1 MKIAL
6 LQMNVIQGDTEH
18 NQQQAEEMITEAAN
32 AGAELV
38 VLPEM
43 WKSGYD
49 FGHLSKHM
57 ESIDGSSAN
66 FLAKQARA
74 HGIYLVGGSFTMQN
88 QEKVYNTSLTFD
100 PQGKLI
106 NQYSKLH
113 LIGLMQEDKY
123 LSAGQNYQTFSIG
136 DALASV
142 IICYDL
148 RFPELI
154 RTYAVEGASI
164 LFVPAQ
170 WPIQREAHWL
180 ALLRARAIENQMY
193 VVGTNVVGKNENDT
207 FNGRSI
213 IFDPWGDVVAEAG
226 DVKQILYG
234 EIDLEQVPK
243 IRRDIPVFHDRVP
256 HLYRVGKYS

>member
-6 LQMNVIQGDTEH
+6 IQMNVVQGAKQQ
-18 NQQQAEEMITEAAN
+18 NQNQVAQMIAEAAEN
-32 AGAELV
+32 GAEAV

-49 FGHLSKHM
+49 FDNLTEHA
-57 ESIDGSSAN
+57 ETVDGSTAL
-66 FLAKQARA
+66 FLAEQAKL
-74 HGIYLVGGSFTMQN
+74 HDIYLIGGSFTQQAKGN
-88 QEKVYNTSLTFD
+88 VYNTSLTYA
-100 PQGKLI
+100 PNGKLI

-113 LIGLMQEDKY
+113 LIGLMREDKY
-123 LSAGQNYQTFSIG
+123 LSAGEHYRAFSL
-136 DALASV
+136 DDTLASV

-170 WPIQREAHWL
+170 WPVQREEHWL

-193 VVGTNVVGKNENDT
+193 VAGVNVVGHNENDT
-207 FNGRSI
+207 FSGKSI
-213 IFDPWGDVVAEAG
+213 IYDPWGEVVAKA
-226 DVKQILYG
+226 DDQQQILYG
-234 EIDLEQVPK
+234 EIDVRLAEK
-243 IRRDIPVFHDRVP
+243 IRREIPVFQDRVP
-256 HLYRVGKYS
+256 HLYRVNKKV

>member
-6 LQMNVIQGDTEH
+6 IQMNVHQGARQQ
-18 NQQQAEEMITEAAN
+18 NQEQAVQMIAEAAQN
-32 AGAELV
+32 GARVV

-49 FGHLSKHM
+49 FGNLGEHA
-57 ESIDGSSAN
+57 ETVDGSTAA
-66 FLAKQARA
+66 FLREQAKR
-74 HGIYLVGGSFTMQN
+74 HGIYLIGGSFTQ
-88 QEKVYNTSLTFD
+88 QEKGKVYNTSLTFA
-100 PQGKLI
+100 PNGELV

-123 LSAGQNYQTFSIG
+123 LSAGDQYHTFLL
-136 DALASV
+136 DDTLASV

-170 WPIQREAHWL
+170 WPVQREEHWL

-193 VVGTNVVGKNENDT
+193 VVGTNVVGHNENDR
-207 FNGRSI
+207 FGGKSI
-213 IFDPWGDVVAEAG
+213 IYDPWGEAVATA
-226 DVKQILYG
+226 DDQQQILYG
-234 EIDLEQVPK
+234 EIDVTVVDK
-243 IRRDIPVFHDRVP
+243 IRRDIPVFQDRVP
-256 HLYRVGKYS
+256 HLYRVK

>member
-1 MKIAL
+1 MD
-6 LQMNVIQGDTEH
+6 VIQGETNHNEH
-18 NQQQAEEMITEAAN
+18 HAQAMIAEAAK
-32 AGAELV
+32 AGAGIV

-49 FGHLSKHM
+49 FGNLAKHM
-57 ESIDGSSAN
+57 EPVDGNTAT
-66 FLAKQARA
+66 FLASQAKQY
-74 HGIYLVGGSFTMQN
+74 GVFLVGGSFTMRN
-88 QEKVYNTSLTFD
+88 QGKVYNTSLTFD
-100 PQGKLI
+100 PNGELI

-123 LSAGQNYQTFSIG
+123 LSAGERYQTFSIG

-154 RTYAVEGASI
+154 RSYAVEGASI

-193 VVGTNVVGKNENDT
+193 VVGTNVVGENENDK
-207 FNGRSI
+207 FNGKSI
-213 IFDPWGDVVAEAG
+213 IFDPWGNTVTEAG
-226 DVKQILYG
+226 NQEQILYG
-234 EIDLEQVPK
+234 EIDVEQVAE
-243 IRRDIPVFHDRVP
+243 IRRDIPVFQDRVP
-256 HLYRVGKYS
+256 HLYRVSR

>member
-6 LQMNVIQGDTEH
+6 LQMNVIQGDTEQ
-18 NQQQAEEMITEAAN
+18 NQQQAAEMIAEAAN
-32 AGAELV
+32 AGAKLV

-49 FGHLSKHM
+49 FGHLSKHR

-66 FLAKQARA
+66 FLAEQAKT
-74 HGIYLVGGSFTMQN
+74 HGIYLVGGSFTMQD

-100 PQGKLI
+100 PLGKLI

-234 EIDLEQVPK
+234 EIDLEQVSK

>member
-1 MKIAL
+1 MKIAVC
-6 LQMNVIQGDTEH
+6 QMNVVQGNAVQNE
-18 NQQQAEEMITEAAN
+18 QRAVEMIAKAVED
-32 AGAELV
+32 GAELV

-49 FGHLSKHM
+49 FSHLEKHV
-57 ESIDGSSAN
+57 EPINGATAT
-66 FLAKQARA
+66 FLSEQAKT
-74 HGIYLVGGSFTMQN
+74 HGIFLVGGSFTMQEE
-88 QEKVYNTSLTFD
+88 EKVYNTSLTFN
-100 PQGKLI
+100 PQGEQI
-106 NQYSKLH
+106 NTYSKLH

-123 LSAGQNYQTFSIG
+123 LAAGVDYQTFSIEE
-136 DALASV
+136 AQASV

-193 VVGTNVVGKNENDT
+193 VVGANIIGQNENDR
-207 FNGRSI
+207 FNGNSI
-213 IFDPWGDVVAEAG
+213 IFDPWGEVVAQAG
-226 DVKQILYG
+226 SEEQILFADLALEKVA
-234 EIDLEQVPK
+234 EIRK
-243 IRRDIPVFHDRVP
+243 AIPVFQDRVP
-256 HLYRVGKYS
+256 NRYRLS